1 MRRAEAIMAGAA
13 LCACVVMGGQ
23 DDGAA
28 VKAHVKPTAEERRAA
43 FAKLTPE
50 EQQARFEA
58 RMKKVGGLIERP
70 GTGVVAVVNGQMA
83 VSEQGVKE
91 MFMFSSSCPVKIP
104 FKYVS
109 ANEPFTVAN
118 AAERIA
124 ATGAR
129 AGVFL
134 VDDPS
139 LPMTLCA
146 MEAGWG
152 VVNLAPLKADAPTKQ
167 RLFQRMNKLFTRVCT
182 VVFGGSNETIPFSAM
197 QSVLSLADLDAL
209 GAFAIAPQGL
219 TMICDHLPK
228 LGVTFPYMTTYKRA
242 CREGWAPA
250 PTNDVQKAIWE
261 KVKAD
266 KERGPTNPIKIEP
279 PKKK

>member
-1 MRRAEAIMAGAA
+1 MRMVEVIVSGAV
-13 LCACVVMGGQ
+13 LCVCAAMGGQ
-23 DDGAA
+23 DGVAA
-28 VKAHVKPTAEERRAA
+28 AKASAKPTAEERRAA

-58 RMKKVGGLIERP
+58 RMKKVGGLIKRP
-70 GTGVVAVVNGQMA
+70 GTGVVAVVNGQVA
-83 VSEQGVKE
+83 VSEQGVRE
-91 MFMFSSSCPVKIP
+91 MFMFSSSCPIKIP
-104 FKYVS
+104 FKCIPAS
-109 ANEPFTVAN
+109 EPFTVAG
-118 AAERIA
+118 AAGQIA
-124 ATGAR
+124 AAGAR
-129 AGVFL
+129 TGVFL

-152 VVNLAPLKADAPTKQ
+152 MVNLAPLKADAPSKQ
-167 RLFQRMNKLFTRVCT
+167 KLFQRLNKLFTRVCT
-182 VVFGGSNETIPFSAM
+182 VVFGGAHETVPFSAM
-197 QSVLSLADLDAL
+197 QGVTNLNELDGL
-209 GAFAIAPQGL
+209 GAFAIAPNGL
-219 TMICDHLPK
+219 TMISEHLPK

-266 KERGPTNPIKIEP
+266 KERGPTNPIKIQP
-279 PKKK
+279 PK